1 MPNDFSELV
10 SVIASFLF
18 LIISLFIHVY
28 LLRYIRLF
36 SFLLSYGKTRATK
49 NIQLV
54 TQQGVRVKII
64 YKYSSVKIKI
74 FRQAGLF
81 GRGEGNLPPSVSC
94 ISGSLLPLSWIC
106 SLKPFSI
113 AIIKHFA

>member
-28 LLRYIRLF
+28 LLRYIRPF

-81 GRGEGNLPPSVSC
+81 GGGRGTSRPLYLAFPAPSSHCPGFV
-94 ISGSLLPLSWIC
+94 P
-106 SLKPFSI
+106 
-113 AIIKHFA
+113 

>member
-1 MPNDFSELV
+1 MLQLSLIKVHIHIRKWIFLLLLFFEPLVQFNTMPNDFSELV

-54 TQQGVRVKII
+54 TQQRKRE
-64 YKYSSVKIKI
+64 SENH
-74 FRQAGLF
+74 L
-81 GRGEGNLPPSVSC
+81 
-94 ISGSLLPLSWIC
+94 
-106 SLKPFSI
+106 
-113 AIIKHFA
+113 